1 MDLINIETNRMK
13 WSAHTPAYPAPW
25 TDIRSIDF
33 SGIGISDVSTVEGK
47 AALRRIAGGSYVIE
61 NLVAGWKT
69 EEELYDLEAA
79 KAAKMRQ
86 LQLRVLEVVRGRA
99 GAQVGEPWRGLLEEI
114 SGDQVAVFGSLMG
127 LCYLLGKTISTDDI
141 KTAYVDL
148 KGQIEA
154 ATTKNELDA
163 IVIP

>member
-1 MDLINIETNRMK
+1 M
-13 WSAHTPAYPAPW
+13 
-25 TDIRSIDF
+25 
-33 SGIGISDVSTVEGK
+33 
-47 AALRRIAGGSYVIE
+47 IE
-61 NLVAGWKT
+61 NLVARWKA

-79 KAAKMRQ
+79 RAEKMRQ
-86 LQLRVLEVVRGRA
+86 LQLRVLEVVRDRA
-99 GAQVGEPWRGLLEEI
+99 GSQVGEPWRGLLEEI
-114 SGDQVAVFGSLMG
+114 SEDQLVVFGSLMG
-127 LCYLLGKTISTDDI
+127 LCYPLGKTISTDDI